1 METAKAW
8 VKKLKSKDKVKKKE
22 AAAKEVVPKPPG
34 GEEALSNVTKEKAAA
49 AKLYIENHYKMQM
62 QSLQERKERRKM
74 LENKLADAEVSEE
87 EQNNLLKNLE
97 LKETEYMRRQR
108 HKMGA
113 DDFEPL
119 TMIGKGAFGEVRIC
133 REKGTGNVYAMKKLK
148 KSEMLRRGQVEHVK
162 AERNLLAEVDS
173 NCIVK
178 LYCSFQDDEYLYLI
192 MEYLPGGDMMT
203 LLMRKDTLT
212 EDEARFYI
220 GETVLAIES
229 IHKHNYIHRD
239 IKPDNLLLDREGH
252 MKLSDFGLCKPL
264 DCSNLQ
270 EKDFTVARNVSGAL
284 QSDGRPVATRRTQQE
299 QLLNWQRNRRML
311 AYSTVGTPDY
321 IAPEVLLK
329 KGYGMECDWWS
340 LGAIM
345 YEMLV
350 GFPPFYSDDPM
361 TTCRKIVNW
370 RNYLKFPEEAR
381 LSPEAKDLICRLLC
395 NVEQRLGTKGA
406 DEIKGHPWFRGTEW
420 GKLYQ
425 MKAAFIPQV
434 NDEMDTQNFEKF
446 EEADKQVPKSS
457 KSGPWRKMLSSKDIN
472 FVGYTYKNVEIVND
486 DQLTGI
492 AELKKKKTKPKRPS
506 IKSLFEEDESS
517 EGKTT
522 QQGSFLNLLPT
533 QMEDA
538 EKEGSKS
545 SSSGGGLIGFFKMDQ
560 EVVIGGKFKLGRKL
574 GSGSFGELYLGINI
588 QTGEEVA
595 VKLEPVK
602 TRHPQLQYES
612 KIYMFLQGGTGV
624 PHLKWFGVEGEYS
637 CMVID
642 LLGPSLEDLF
652 NYSNRIFSLKSVL
665 MLADQL
671 ICRVEYMH
679 SRGFLHRDI
688 KPDNFLMGLGR
699 KANQVYIIDYGLAK
713 KYKDLQTQKHIP
725 YRENKNLTG
734 TARYASVNTH
744 LGIEQSRRDDLE
756 SLGYVLMY
764 FLRGSLPW
772 QGLRGGT
779 KKQKYDKISEKKMLT
794 PAEILC
800 KSYPSEFTSY
810 FHYCRSLRFEDKPD
824 YSYLRRLFR
833 DLFIREGYQL
843 DYVFDWTNLK
853 YPQTG
858 SSSRPRPTPRP
869 ALDLTGSPADRSQK
883 PTVGKDLR
891 ERFSGAIEA
900 LTRRNVSSQGAH
912 GDRSTRY
919 NRSSDVK
926 KDKQESSDRHRSS
939 SRNGS
944 RGVMSSSRPVSSAEP
959 SENRSSR
966 LFSSTSQRVQQSSES
981 KPSSAAAGH
990 EDAIRR
996 FELLTIGSG
1005 KKRK

>member
-8 VKKLKSKDKVKKKE
+8 LSKLKSKDKGKSSKKKE
-22 AAAKEVVPKPPG
+22 ATSNNVKDGPRTPGG
-34 GEEALSNVTKEKAAA
+34 GEEAALSNVTKEKAAA

-74 LENKLADAEVSEE
+74 LEKKLAAAEVSEE
-87 EQNNLLKNLE
+87 EQNNLIKDLE
-97 LKETEYMRRQR
+97 MKETEYMRRQR

-178 LYCSFQDDEYLYLI
+178 LYCSFQDEEYLYLI

-203 LLMRKDTLT
+203 LLMRKDILS

-370 RNYLKFPEEAR
+370 RNYLKFPEEVR

-406 DEIKGHPWFRGTEW
+406 GEIKGHPWFRGTEW

-434 NDEMDTQNFEKF
+434 NDELDTQNFEKF
-446 EEADKQVPKSS
+446 EETDKQVPKSS
-457 KSGPWRKMLSSKDIN
+457 KSGPWRKMLSSKDMN

-486 DQLTGI
+486 DQLPGI
-492 AELKKKKTKPKRPS
+492 AELKKKSNKPKRPS
-506 IKSLFEEDESS
+506 IKSLFEDESS
-517 EGKTT
+517 GGTT
-522 QQGSFLNLLPT
+522 TNQGSFLNLLPT
-533 QMEDA
+533 QMEEP
-538 EKEGSKS
+538 EKEGGSKC
-545 SSSGGGLIGFFKMDQ
+545 SSSG
-560 EVVIGGKFKLGRKL
+560 
-574 GSGSFGELYLGINI
+574 
-588 QTGEEVA
+588 
-595 VKLEPVK
+595 
-602 TRHPQLQYES
+602 
-612 KIYMFLQGGTGV
+612 
-624 PHLKWFGVEGEYS
+624 
-637 CMVID
+637 
-642 LLGPSLEDLF
+642 
-652 NYSNRIFSLKSVL
+652 
-665 MLADQL
+665 
-671 ICRVEYMH
+671 
-679 SRGFLHRDI
+679 
-688 KPDNFLMGLGR
+688 
-699 KANQVYIIDYGLAK
+699 
-713 KYKDLQTQKHIP
+713 
-725 YRENKNLTG
+725 
-734 TARYASVNTH
+734 
-744 LGIEQSRRDDLE
+744 
-756 SLGYVLMY
+756 
-764 FLRGSLPW
+764 
-772 QGLRGGT
+772 
-779 KKQKYDKISEKKMLT
+779 
-794 PAEILC
+794 
-800 KSYPSEFTSY
+800 
-810 FHYCRSLRFEDKPD
+810 
-824 YSYLRRLFR
+824 
-833 DLFIREGYQL
+833 
-843 DYVFDWTNLK
+843 
-853 YPQTG
+853 
-858 SSSRPRPTPRP
+858 
-869 ALDLTGSPADRSQK
+869 
-883 PTVGKDLR
+883 
-891 ERFSGAIEA
+891 
-900 LTRRNVSSQGAH
+900 
-912 GDRSTRY
+912 
-919 NRSSDVK
+919 
-926 KDKQESSDRHRSS
+926 
-939 SRNGS
+939 
-944 RGVMSSSRPVSSAEP
+944 
-959 SENRSSR
+959 
-966 LFSSTSQRVQQSSES
+966 
-981 KPSSAAAGH
+981 
-990 EDAIRR
+990 
-996 FELLTIGSG
+996 
-1005 KKRK
+1005 